1 MMLGQPATGEDFCGR
16 RQELDDLWR
25 YLENEHIRFPG
36 VRRLGKT
43 SILKR
48 LQEQAAEQGVLA
60 RWLDVSHIH
69 SAESFVLALEQA
81 YLSHPE

>member
-36 VRRLGKT
+36 VRPP
-43 SILKR
+43 
-48 LQEQAAEQGVLA
+48 
-60 RWLDVSHIH
+60 
-69 SAESFVLALEQA
+69 ESQ
-81 YLSHPE
+81 

>member
-36 VRRLGKT
+36 VRHLASAGKV
-43 SILKR
+43 K
-48 LQEQAAEQGVLA
+48 VLA
-60 RWLDVSHIH
+60 AVYELASGQVRFLDLPKAEPPASH
-69 SAESFVLALEQA
+69 
-81 YLSHPE
+81 